1 MNQPPE
7 FAELYTTAERIKFIV
22 MYIVIGGAFVIVSKL
37 FFFPWLK
44 QFSSTAHCQTILGM
58 NGLAWVWYGIF
69 VGIPLSA
76 CLIVASFMGY
86 RGYKVLRDGQA
97 PPIGEKVFKPTR
109 IVRGTKAK
117 IIGYL
122 QLFSFAPF
130 LAFSVWGG
138 LQAHTMSVA
147 AHHKPYDCTNK
158 QTHGIP
164 DSITLP
170 LSAKY
175 QLRLAG
181 ITYGA

>member
-1 MNQPPE
+1 MNHPPE
-7 FAELYTTAERIKFIV
+7 FAELYTTTDRIKFFV
-22 MYIVIGGAFVIVSKL
+22 MYIVIGGALITLSKL

-44 QFSSTAHCQTILGM
+44 QFSSTAHCQTIVGM
-58 NGLAWVWYGIF
+58 NGLVLLWYGIF
-69 VGIPLSA
+69 IGIPLLA
-76 CLIVASFMGY
+76 GILVASFMGY

-97 PPIGEKVFKPTR
+97 PPIGEKVFKATR

-147 AHHKPYDCTNK
+147 AQHKPFDCTNK
-158 QTHGIP
+158 QTHEMR

-170 LSAKY
+170 LSAKF
-175 QLRLAG
+175 QRTG

>member
-44 QFSSTAHCQTILGM
+44 QFSSTAHCQTILGV
-58 NGLAWVWYGIF
+58 NGLVWVWYGIF
-69 VGIPLSA
+69 VGIPLLA
-76 CLIVASFMGY
+76 GILVASFMGY
-86 RGYKVLRDGQA
+86 RGYKVLRDGQV

-122 QLFSFAPF
+122 QLLSLSPF
-130 LAFSVWGG
+130 LAFSIWGG
-138 LQAHTMSVA
+138 LQAHNMSVA
-147 AHHKPYDCTNK
+147 AQHKPYDCINK
-158 QTHGIP
+158 QTHGTP
-164 DSITLP
+164 DGITP
-170 LSAKY
+170 ALSTQS